1 MTSIVEAMDQ
11 YGNRPYLLTV
21 GEDGPHTS
29 HTRVALAGG
38 GGFTCPLSKSAAG
51 NVRTQPAV
59 SFLWPAIEPGGYA
72 IIINGTVQHVDDGGA
87 EPIASIDL
95 SKAVFHRP
103 GEPQPGHGGSCTSDC
118 LPIGLREGA

>member
-1 MTSIVEAMDQ
+1 MTSIAEALDQ

-29 HTRVALAGG
+29 HTHVALAGG
-38 GGFTCPLSKSAAG
+38 GLTCPLSKSAAG
-51 NVRTQPAV
+51 NVRTRPAV
-59 SFLWPAIEPGGYA
+59 SFLWPAIEAGGYA
-72 IIINGTVQHVDDGGA
+72 IIMNGTVRHVEDDGA
-87 EPIASIDL
+87 EPVASVDL

-118 LPIGLREGA
+118 LPIRLHEAG

>member
-1 MTSIVEAMDQ
+1 MTSIAEALDQ

-29 HTRVALAGG
+29 HTCVALASGG
-38 GGFTCPLSKSAAG
+38 LTCPLSKSAAG
-51 NVRTQPAV
+51 NVRTRPAV
-59 SFLWPAIEPGGYA
+59 SFLWPAVEAGGYA
-72 IIINGTVQHVDDGGA
+72 IIMNGTVRHVEDDGA
-87 EPIASIDL
+87 EPVASIDL

-118 LPIGLREGA
+118 LPIRLHEAG

>member
-1 MTSIVEAMDQ
+1 MTSIVEALDQ

-38 GGFTCPLSKSAAG
+38 GLTCPLSKSAAG
-51 NVRTQPAV
+51 NVRARPAV

-72 IIINGTVQHVDDGGA
+72 IIMNGTVRHVDDGGD
-87 EPIASIDL
+87 EPVASIDL

-103 GEPQPGHGGSCTSDC
+103 GAPQPGHGGSCTSDC
-118 LPIGLREGA
+118 LPIQLYEVV

>member
-1 MTSIVEAMDQ
+1 MTSIAEALDQ

-29 HTRVALAGG
+29 HTHVALAAGG
-38 GGFTCPLSKSAAG
+38 LTCPLSKIAAG
-51 NVRTQPAV
+51 NVRTRPAV
-59 SFLWPAIEPGGYA
+59 SFLWPAIEAGGYA
-72 IIINGTVQHVDDGGA
+72 IIMNGTVRHVEDDGA
-87 EPIASIDL
+87 EPVASVDL

-118 LPIGLREGA
+118 LPIRLHEAG

>member
-1 MTSIVEAMDQ
+1 MTSIVEALDQ

-38 GGFTCPLSKSAAG
+38 GLTCPLSKSAAG
-51 NVRTQPAV
+51 NVRARPAV

-72 IIINGTVQHVDDGGA
+72 IIMNGTVRHVDDGGA
-87 EPIASIDL
+87 EPVASIDL

-103 GEPQPGHGGSCTSDC
+103 GAPRPGHGGSCTSDC
-118 LPIGLREGA
+118 LPIELYEGV